1 MQKKKKKLE
10 RPMRSPP
17 SILIAF
23 LMEKENSARSV
34 GLCLPCIV
42 VAQMW
47 WHIFYVLCRLVAG
60 YIHKSQKDK
69 WLSGIQQTVITNLLV
84 KTSWGSMLKMQ
95 IPWIHPEDT
104 KGGILKCAFLRNFL
118 FIALTPFCQSIA
130 ENISLL

>member
-1 MQKKKKKLE
+1 MQKKKKIRKTYEITPIHPNSFLDGKRKLSE
-10 RPMRSPP
+10 ISGFVPT
-17 SILIAF
+17 LH
-23 LMEKENSARSV
+23 
-34 GLCLPCIV
+34 C
-42 VAQMW
+42 
-47 WHIFYVLCRLVAG
+47 IFYVLCRLVAG